1 MAVLVLKVLPQRE
14 AAIKGEI
21 SRSPSEGGVTG
32 ASGTEGVVEE
42 HERWSHEV
50 STGAARADTAR

>member
-1 MAVLVLKVLPQRE
+1 MLVLKVLLQRE
-14 AAIKGEI
+14 AGIKGEI

-42 HERWSHEV
+42 RERCRHEV

>member
-1 MAVLVLKVLPQRE
+1 MLVLKVLPQRE
-14 AAIKGEI
+14 VAIKGET
-21 SRSPSEGGVTG
+21 SRSLWEGGVTG

-42 HERWSHEV
+42 RERCSHEA